1 MNNNKDQNNACY
13 QLDYFEFDGKNYP
26 SLTKKNRD
34 FIEAILS
41 IDSNYRQYTNNTINH
56 HIYKNIEDPLSKIF
70 KRLNDEN
77 EDFKTN
83 LLKIIVLIDTS
94 NSTHLS
100 ASFYTGDDNSEFLT
114 INNKEYNV
122 LNGLKEMRDRIA
134 KSIHNVNELIGAIKT
149 PFDPYDKN
157 HIFNIMNE
165 PTIKREKNKKYNE
178 VNETYIQKNKKFN
191 TSFVSKF
198 LSYCYSYLI
207 GSDNMYSKYDNV
219 LAKYLPIY
227 YANYYYKN
235 SEIKIDE
242 NRYIISESKRAQ
254 LKKQGIERLKIEYAK
269 LYEKY
274 NNDIQD
280 IIDELKKANINL
292 TRDEV
297 DHIIWYT
304 LKGN

>member
-1 MNNNKDQNNACY
+1 MNNNNDQNNACY

-56 HIYKNIEDPLSKIF
+56 HIYKNIKDPLNEIF

-100 ASFYTGDDNSEFLT
+100 ASFYTGDDNSEFVT

-122 LNGLKEMRDRIA
+122 LNGLKEMRDRIT

-280 IIDELKKANINL
+280 IIDKLKKANINL

>member
-1 MNNNKDQNNACY
+1 
-13 QLDYFEFDGKNYP
+13 
-26 SLTKKNRD
+26 
-34 FIEAILS
+34 
-41 IDSNYRQYTNNTINH
+41 
-56 HIYKNIEDPLSKIF
+56 
-70 KRLNDEN
+70 
-77 EDFKTN
+77 
-83 LLKIIVLIDTS
+83 
-94 NSTHLS
+94 
-100 ASFYTGDDNSEFLT
+100 
-114 INNKEYNV
+114 
-122 LNGLKEMRDRIA
+122 MRDRIA
-134 KSIHNVNELIGAIKT
+134 KSIHNVSELIESIKT
-149 PFDPYDKN
+149 PFNPNDKN

-165 PTIKREKNKKYNE
+165 PTIKREKNKKYSE
-178 VNETYIQKNKKFN
+178 VNETYIQKNKRFN

-207 GSDNMYSKYDNV
+207 GNDNMYSKYDNV

-280 IIDELKKANINL
+280 IIHKLKEQKEQKEKNINL